1 MILLE
6 WSRTKSILIIGLV
19 LTNIILGLY
28 LFSSDNLFS
37 KDDVTEDQSLKEV
50 ISILEK
56 NNVFISM
63 DSVTYYRI
71 IHDIEL
77 EYVSYDVG
85 QASEKFLTKDYT
97 ISDNISVSG
106 SESVKVVSDIELV
119 YSLDPD
125 TVERKDI
132 DIEESKIIADKFIFM
147 KGFGS
152 DDKYFWKAQMEDGN
166 YIITYKQKY
175 NDFYLDESYMTVT
188 IKGSEV
194 IEFKRKWF
202 NVKTVFENNRKIIPP
217 SKALFKFMDTY
228 SDGIEK
234 IVVTDI
240 SFGYKLDTGIMS
252 TNVESGDAFP
262 YWRIRTDSDKIY
274 FIEAVEN

>member
-1 MILLE
+1 ME
-6 WSRTKSILIIGLV
+6 WSRTKSILIIGLL

-28 LFSSDNLFS
+28 LFSSDSLFS

-71 IHDIEL
+71 IQDLEL
-77 EYVSYDVG
+77 EYISYDIG
-85 QASEKFLTKDYT
+85 QASEKFLSKDYV
-97 ISDNISVSG
+97 INDNMSVSG
-106 SESVKVVSDIELV
+106 DEYVKVESDIELV
-119 YSLDPD
+119 YSLDSESVD
-125 TVERKDI
+125 RKEI
-132 DIEESKIIADKFIFM
+132 DIEEAKIIADKFIFV

-152 DDKYFWKAQMEDGN
+152 DDKYFWNVSMEDGN

-175 NDFYLDESYMTVT
+175 NDFYLDDSYMTVT
-188 IKGSEV
+188 IKGSDV

-202 NVKTVFENNRKIIPP
+202 NVKNVFENNRRIIPP

-228 SDGIEK
+228 SDGLEK

-262 YWRIRTDSDKIY
+262 YWRIRTDSDRIY